1 MDYSDSEFECLYDI
15 NEFYILMRLIIECL
29 RYSVKRQFE
38 HFEKNMSELKL
49 IIGHYACIP
58 GKIIQEFVSLPRI
71 YSFERIA
78 IYSY

>member
-15 NEFYILMRLIIECL
+15 NEFYILMRLIVECL

-38 HFEKNMSELKL
+38 HFEKHVGKL

-71 YSFERIA
+71 YSLERIT